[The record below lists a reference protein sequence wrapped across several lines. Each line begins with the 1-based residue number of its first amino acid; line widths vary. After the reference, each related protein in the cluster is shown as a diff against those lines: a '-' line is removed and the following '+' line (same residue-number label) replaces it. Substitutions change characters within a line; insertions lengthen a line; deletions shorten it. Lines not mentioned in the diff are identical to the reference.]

1 MAKTFYILTI
11 FGRGSELH
19 SNHDQGTGMHGSPP
33 SSQSED
39 ENFEITLATT
49 APEVHMFQYQT

>member
-1 MAKTFYILTI
+1 
-11 FGRGSELH
+11 
-19 SNHDQGTGMHGSPP
+19 MHGSPP

-49 APEVHMFQYQT
+49 APEVHMFQYKHKRSAKINVKIHHRT